1 MKTNFGTLI
10 AVALVVILAVVG
22 SASFYTVGQN
32 QQALVLRLG
41 EAIQG
46 RALVTT
52 PGLHMKVPF
61 IETVTL
67 FDRRILDLETPKQE
81 VLASDNNR
89 IEVDAFLRYRIV
101 DALRFY
107 QTVNSIQ
114 RANNQLG
121 SVLSSALRRVL
132 GEATMLQIIREGR
145 STLMVSI
152 RDLVNTEA
160 ARLGVEVI
168 DVRIR
173 RADLPKQISD
183 RVFDRMRTERARE
196 AAEFRAQGAETAQ
209 RIRAKSD
216 RDVVVLRATAQR
228 EADQTRGEGDS
239 ERNRIF
245 AEAYNKDPN
254 FFAFYRSMQAY
265 ETGLKSADT
274 RMILSPTSE
283 FFRFFGQPSGIRPQ
297 GQQGGTGGSVTDAPR
312 TGPQAAAKTTAKED

>member
-1 MKTNFGTLI
+1 MKNPIFGI
-10 AVALVVILAVVG
+10 AAAIILVIGVIVG
-22 SASFYTVGQN
+22 GASLFTVGQN

-41 EAIQG
+41 EPIPG
-46 RALVTT
+46 RALVSK

-67 FDRRILDLETPKQE
+67 LDRRILDLETPKQE

-107 QTVNSIQ
+107 QTVGTIE

-132 GEATMLQIIREGR
+132 GEAPMVQIIREGR

-152 RDLVNTEA
+152 RDLVNGEA
-160 ARLGVEVI
+160 VRLGVEVV

-209 RIRAKSD
+209 RIRARAD
-216 RDVVVLRATAQR
+216 RDVVVLRADSQR
-228 EADQTRGEGDS
+228 QADQTRGEGDA

-245 AEAYNKDPN
+245 AEAYNADPQ

-265 ETGLKSADT
+265 ETGLKAADT
-274 RMILSPTSE
+274 RLILSPTSD
-283 FFRFFGQPSGIRPQ
+283 FFRFFGQPDGKKP
-297 GQQGGTGGSVTDAPR
+297 APAR
-312 TGPQAAAKTTAKED
+312 

>member
-52 PGLHMKVPF
+52 PGLHVKVPF

-67 FDRRILDLETPKQE
+67 LDRRILDLETPKQE

-245 AEAYNKDPN
+245 AEAYNQDPN

-265 ETGLKSADT
+265 ETGLKSSDT
-274 RMILSPTSE
+274 RMILSPTSD

-312 TGPQAAAKTTAKED
+312 TGPQAAAKTTAKAD

>member
-1 MKTNFGTLI
+1 MKNPFVGAIAAIILVI
-10 AVALVVILAVVG
+10 AVIVG
-22 SASFYTVGQN
+22 GASLFTVGQN

-41 EAIQG
+41 EPIPG
-46 RALVTT
+46 RALVTK
-52 PGLHMKVPF
+52 PGLHVKVPF

-67 FDRRILDLETPKQE
+67 LDRRILDLETPKQE

-107 QTVNSIQ
+107 QTVGTIE

-132 GEATMLQIIREGR
+132 GEATMVQIIREGR
-145 STLMVSI
+145 SGLMVQI
-152 RDLVNTEA
+152 RELVNGEA
-160 ARLGVEVI
+160 VRLGVEVV

-196 AAEFRAQGAETAQ
+196 AAEFRAQGAEAAQ
-209 RIRAKSD
+209 RIRAKAD
-216 RDVVVLRATAQR
+216 RDVVILRADAQR
-228 EADQTRGEGDS
+228 QADQTRGEGDA

-245 AEAYNKDPN
+245 AEAYNADPN

-265 ETGLKSADT
+265 EAGLKSGDT
-274 RMILSPTSE
+274 RLILSPTSD
-283 FFRFFGQPSGIRPQ
+283 FFRFFGQPDGKKA
-297 GQQGGTGGSVTDAPR
+297 APAR
-312 TGPQAAAKTTAKED
+312 

>member
-1 MKTNFGTLI
+1 MKNPVNGLI
-10 AVALVVILAVVG
+10 LVVLLVVG
-22 SASFYTVGQN
+22 VVVAAASLFTVGQN

-41 EAIQG
+41 EPIPG
-46 RALVTT
+46 RALVTS
-52 PGLHMKVPF
+52 PGLHVKVPF

-67 FDRRILDLETPKQE
+67 LDRRILDLETPKQE

-107 QTVNSIQ
+107 QTVGTIE

-132 GEATMLQIIREGR
+132 GEAPMVQIIREGR

-152 RDLVNTEA
+152 RDLVNAEA
-160 ARLGVEVI
+160 VRLGVEVV

-209 RIRAKSD
+209 RIRARAD
-216 RDVVVLRATAQR
+216 RDVVVLRADSQR
-228 EADQTRGEGDS
+228 QADQTRGEGDA

-245 AEAYNKDPN
+245 AEAYNVDPN

-265 ETGLKSADT
+265 ETGLKSGET
-274 RMILSPTSE
+274 RLILSPTSD
-283 FFRFFGQPSGIRPQ
+283 FFRFFGQPDGKKP
-297 GQQGGTGGSVTDAPR
+297 APAR
-312 TGPQAAAKTTAKED
+312 

>member
-245 AEAYNKDPN
+245 AEAYNQDPN

-265 ETGLKSADT
+265 ETGLKSSDT
-274 RMILSPTSE
+274 RMILSPTSD

-312 TGPQAAAKTTAKED
+312 TGPQAAAKTTAKAD

>member
-1 MKTNFGTLI
+1 MRNNFGVLI
-10 AVALVVILAVVG
+10 AVAIVVILAVLG
-22 SASFYTVGQN
+22 SASLYTVGQN

-41 EAIQG
+41 EAIPG
-46 RALVTT
+46 KALVTA
-52 PGLHMKVPF
+52 PGLHAKVPF

-67 FDRRILDLETPKQE
+67 LDRRILDLETPKQE

-107 QTVNSIQ
+107 QTVGTIG

-132 GEATMLQIIREGR
+132 GEATMVQIIREGR
-145 STLMVSI
+145 SNLMVSI
-152 RDLVNTEA
+152 RDQVNTEA
-160 ARLGVEVI
+160 ARVGVEVI

-196 AAEFRAQGAETAQ
+196 AAEFRAQGSETAQ
-209 RIRAKSD
+209 RIRAKAD

-245 AEAYNKDPN
+245 AEAYNQDPN

-265 ETGLKSADT
+265 ETGLKSGDT
-274 RMILSPTSE
+274 RMIISPTSD
-283 FFRFFGQPSGIRPQ
+283 FFRFFGQPSGVRPQ
-297 GQQGGTGGSVTDAPR
+297 GQTGGNGGGVTDAPR
-312 TGPQAAAKTTAKED
+312 TGPQAAAKTTAKVD

>member
-1 MKTNFGTLI
+1 MKNPIFG
-10 AVALVVILAVVG
+10 VAAAIILVIGVIVG
-22 SASFYTVGQN
+22 GASLFTVGQN

-41 EAIQG
+41 EPIPG
-46 RALVTT
+46 RALVSK

-67 FDRRILDLETPKQE
+67 LDRRILDLETPKQE

-107 QTVNSIQ
+107 QTVGTIE

-132 GEATMLQIIREGR
+132 GEAPMVQIIREGR

-152 RDLVNTEA
+152 RDLVNGEA
-160 ARLGVEVI
+160 VRLGVEVV

-209 RIRAKSD
+209 RIRARAD
-216 RDVVVLRATAQR
+216 RDVVVLRADSQR
-228 EADQTRGEGDS
+228 QADQTRGEGDA

-245 AEAYNKDPN
+245 AEAYNADPQ

-265 ETGLKSADT
+265 ETGLKAADT
-274 RMILSPTSE
+274 RLILSPTSD
-283 FFRFFGQPSGIRPQ
+283 FFRFFGQPDGKKP
-297 GQQGGTGGSVTDAPR
+297 APAR
-312 TGPQAAAKTTAKED
+312 

>member
-1 MKTNFGTLI
+1 L
-10 AVALVVILAVVG
+10 L
-22 SASFYTVGQN
+22 
-32 QQALVLRLG
+32 
-41 EAIQG
+41 
-46 RALVTT
+46 
-52 PGLHMKVPF
+52 
-61 IETVTL
+61 
-67 FDRRILDLETPKQE
+67 DRRILDLETPKQE

-107 QTVNSIQ
+107 QTVGTIE

-132 GEATMLQIIREGR
+132 GEAPMVQIIREGR

-152 RDLVNTEA
+152 RDLVNGEA
-160 ARLGVEVI
+160 VRLGVEVV

-209 RIRAKSD
+209 RIRARAD
-216 RDVVVLRATAQR
+216 RDVVVLRADSQR
-228 EADQTRGEGDS
+228 QADQTRGEGDA

-245 AEAYNKDPN
+245 AEAYNADPQ

-265 ETGLKSADT
+265 ETGLKATDT
-274 RMILSPTSE
+274 RLILSPTSD
-283 FFRFFGQPSGIRPQ
+283 FFRFFGQPDGKKP
-297 GQQGGTGGSVTDAPR
+297 APAR
-312 TGPQAAAKTTAKED
+312 

>member
-1 MKTNFGTLI
+1 MKSPFFGAI
-10 AVALVVILAVVG
+10 AAIVLVMAVVVG
-22 SASFYTVGQN
+22 GASLFTVGQN

-41 EAIQG
+41 EPIPG
-46 RALVTT
+46 RALVTKS
-52 PGLHMKVPF
+52 GLHVKVPF

-67 FDRRILDLETPKQE
+67 LDRRILDLETPKQE

-107 QTVNSIQ
+107 QTVGTIE

-132 GEATMLQIIREGR
+132 GEATMVQIIREGR
-145 STLMVSI
+145 SGLMVSI
-152 RDLVNTEA
+152 RELVNGEA
-160 ARLGVEVI
+160 VRLGVEVV

-196 AAEFRAQGAETAQ
+196 AAEFRAQGAEAAQ
-209 RIRAKSD
+209 RIRAKAD
-216 RDVVVLRATAQR
+216 RDVVILRADAQR
-228 EADQTRGEGDS
+228 QADQTRGEGDA

-245 AEAYNKDPN
+245 AEAYNADPN

-265 ETGLKSADT
+265 EAGLRSGDT
-274 RMILSPTSE
+274 RLILSPTSE
-283 FFRFFGQPSGIRPQ
+283 FFRFFGQPDGKKP
-297 GQQGGTGGSVTDAPR
+297 APAR
-312 TGPQAAAKTTAKED
+312 

>member
-1 MKTNFGTLI
+1 MRNNFGVLI
-10 AVALVVILAVVG
+10 AVTLVVILAVLG
-22 SASFYTVGQN
+22 SASLYTVGQN

-41 EAIQG
+41 EAIPG
-46 RALVTT
+46 KALVTT
-52 PGLHMKVPF
+52 PGLHAKIPF

-67 FDRRILDLETPKQE
+67 LDRRILDLETPKQE

-107 QTVNSIQ
+107 QTVGTIQ

-132 GEATMLQIIREGR
+132 GEATMVQIIREGR
-145 STLMVSI
+145 SNLMVSI

-160 ARLGVEVI
+160 TRLGVEVI

-209 RIRAKSD
+209 RIRAKAD
-216 RDVVVLRATAQR
+216 RDVVVLRADAQR
-228 EADQTRGEGDS
+228 QADQTRGEGDS

-245 AEAYNKDPN
+245 AEAYNQDPN

-265 ETGLKSADT
+265 ETGLKSGDT
-274 RMILSPTSE
+274 RMIVSPTSD
-283 FFRFFGQPSGIRPQ
+283 FFRFFGQPSGVRPQ
-297 GQQGGTGGSVTDAPR
+297 GQTTGGGVSEAPR
-312 TGPQAAAKTTAKED
+312 TGPQAAAKTTAKAD